1 MGLLLSWTSHLFIST
16 HIFPTLI
23 HSFFSSKQFY
33 ISFSDAPVVYRVPQ
47 RGERRQQLPCM
58 DTVCVFVCYFPFY
71 DMRQKGEKTFFYDS
85 SQVQSTRTQKRRDL
99 NAFLL
104 SISGAFHAGYSRARS
119 IHQVCARPSS
129 LARYFS
135 PSFIFLKG
143 IPTEK
148 RTVKENEKRER
159 EREGCVLPFQ

>member
-1 MGLLLSWTSHLFIST
+1 M
-16 HIFPTLI
+16 
-23 HSFFSSKQFY
+23 
-33 ISFSDAPVVYRVPQ
+33 VYRVPQ
-47 RGERRQQLPCM
+47 RGGEGNNSHVWTQC
-58 DTVCVFVCYFPFY
+58 VCVCVISPFY
-71 DMRQKGEKTFFYDS
+71 YMRQKGEKHFFFYDS
-85 SQVQSTRTQKRRDL
+85 SQVQSTRTQKRDL

-135 PSFIFLKG
+135 PSFIFFKG
-143 IPTEK
+143 IPTE